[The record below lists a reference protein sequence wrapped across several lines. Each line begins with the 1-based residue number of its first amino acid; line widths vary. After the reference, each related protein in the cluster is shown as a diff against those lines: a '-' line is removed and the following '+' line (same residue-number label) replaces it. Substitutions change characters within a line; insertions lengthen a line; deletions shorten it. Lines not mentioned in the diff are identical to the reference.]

1 MFTKRRI
8 MKPLFIQYP
17 KCGTCRKAAQWLKE
31 HNIEVESRDIVS
43 DNPTQKELSV
53 WINKSGKPIQKFFN
67 TSGLRYKE
75 LNLKDKVKIAKEE
88 ELLHIL
94 ATEGM
99 LVKRPV
105 LIAGDIVLTGFKE
118 DEWSKALL

>member
-1 MFTKRRI
+1 

-31 HNIEVESRDIVS
+31 HNIEVVNRDIVS
-43 DNPTQKELSV
+43 DNPTQQELSV
-53 WINKSGKPIQKFFN
+53 WITKSGKPVQKFFN

-75 LNLKDKVKIAKEE
+75 LNLKDKVKSVRQE
-88 ELLHIL
+88 ELVQIL

-105 LIAGDIVLTGFKE
+105 LISGGTVLIGFKE
-118 DEWSKALL
+118 DEWEKALL